1 MKKQIIEIPA
11 TLNIDSILASNPPR
25 DKLKTDRLLY
35 LIHLVYYMP
44 VMNPDNVLN
53 AKTKLNSQIL
63 KKIIGNGYTKYV
75 NYLVENNVIIKGEY
89 YSPNNTSYTYEMANI
104 NLTAIHHKTIKLSD
118 KILLNRLEKAE
129 KEYYTISIKVKNNYK
144 YLKKWFN
151 KKLTAEIPEN
161 ILSHHKYQL
170 ENINESR
177 YRMSID
183 DFGKRLHTN
192 LTNLPKELRKC
203 LRYDGNILVE
213 VDIKN
218 CQFYF
223 VIKFVLDYVKSNN
236 PKLYNELIS
245 LDNDTDKLNLL
256 NQSIEYE
263 DAALYIK
270 DATSQEFY
278 ENIGENF
285 NLKYGFELTRDNIK
299 KYMFES
305 IFSKP
310 ESKSRIKTIF
320 KEMYPLVYKILDDK
334 KKNNSLE
341 TDKFKALSKSLQQL
355 ESSLVLRTICKNPLL
370 KDIPIFTI
378 HDAILTTNENV
389 PLVKE
394 IIETTLY
401 NSIHLRPN
409 VKVKE
414 LQ

>member
-1 MKKQIIEIPA
+1 MRKNIIEIPA
-11 TLNIDSILASNPPR
+11 TLNIDEILAANPPE
-25 DKLKTDRLLY
+25 KNLKKDRLLY
-35 LIHLVYYMP
+35 FIHLVYYMH

-53 AKTKLNSQIL
+53 AKTRLHSQIL
-63 KKIIGNGYTKYV
+63 KKIIGKDYIKYV
-75 NYLVENNVIIKGEY
+75 NYLIENNLIIKSKHF
-89 YSPNNTSYTYEMANI
+89 SPNNTSYTYEMGNI
-104 NLTAIHHKTIKLSD
+104 NLTAIHHKTVILND
-118 KILLNRLEKAE
+118 KTLLDNIEKAE
-129 KEYYTISIKVKNNYK
+129 KEYYTISVKVKNNYM

-170 ENINESR
+170 KNINESR

-218 CQFYF
+218 SQFYF

-236 PKLYNELIS
+236 PKLYNDLIS
-245 LDNDTDKLNLL
+245 LDNDIDKLKILK
-256 NQSIEYE
+256 QSVEYK

-270 DATSQEFY
+270 DATSLEFY
-278 ENIGENF
+278 ENIGRNF
-285 NLKYGFELTRDNIK
+285 YLKFGFELTRDSIK
-299 KYMFES
+299 DYMFES
-305 IFSKP
+305 IFSKSK
-310 ESKSRIKTIF
+310 SKSRIKTIF
-320 KEMYPLVYKILDDK
+320 KEMYPLVYEILDDK

-341 TDKFKALSKSLQQL
+341 KDKHKALSKSLQRL

-370 KDIPIFTI
+370 IDIPIFTI

-401 NSIHLRPN
+401 NSIHFKPN